1 MFFARS
7 LLIVSAIGGAL
18 AQISNISSQCQST
31 ILAVAANPRAECLN
45 PTGLLQV
52 FLQGTSSSIVSPVD
66 TWLKGLCSRGPCSN
80 DDIDFIVTNITTG
93 CASDLQPL
101 LGDAQP
107 GALTPLVQQIY
118 PTVRKAV
125 CLADASNNN
134 QLCVTQT
141 LSSVETVT
149 GALTISKLIQTVP
162 TIVTG
167 DASSLNGVNLC
178 TPCVKQIYN
187 VAKTDFPAIFGQ
199 GDIATNV
206 RADCGA
212 SFVDGASDPNII
224 QTATNTTSSGSNN
237 INTDGSVQLTGQQA
251 LLSTFLLGFLA
262 LAA

>member
-1 MFFARS
+1 VKTNR
-7 LLIVSAIGGAL
+7 
-18 AQISNISSQCQST
+18 
-31 ILAVAANPRAECLN
+31 
-45 PTGLLQV
+45 
-52 FLQGTSSSIVSPVD
+52 PVD
-66 TWLKGLCSRGPCSN
+66 QPNRQPMRTCVGCRSTLPIHRLARCTLDADGAV
-80 DDIDFIVTNITTG
+80 DIDERERNWRSEGWTG
-93 CASDLQPL
+93 F
-101 LGDAQP
+101 QP